1 MPTNEL
7 RTRECDMQNR
17 WFQSWRGQDASDG
30 VVNGACQ
37 SSTASSPESANEST
51 SMNSAEETA
60 GFAASGADLLVFEEI
75 YRTAAIK
82 GPKMGYNIIKIIEM
96 LGSEHI
102 RNMPTE
108 MKRASLLMALEAAS
122 VQVDEVLQDATLR
135 QRAINTYESIQRKHL
150 EEFEAR
156 KAQDNCAIQAEMERV
171 TAEYNARISN
181 NLDEV
186 SREKDSFRKWIS
198 KKQQEA
204 QRIAEAVALCVTQ
217 GGNK

>member
-1 MPTNEL
+1 
-7 RTRECDMQNR
+7 
-17 WFQSWRGQDASDG
+17 
-30 VVNGACQ
+30 
-37 SSTASSPESANEST
+37 
-51 SMNSAEETA
+51 MNSAEETA

-108 MKRASLLMALEAAS
+108 MKRATLLMALEAAS

-217 GGNK
+217 GGNKAGADPMSPFREIAGASDPSFAHRG